1 MNAVLGNEGER
12 TLALQCMA
20 DGLPRFWQN
29 YRFHAKRKFE
39 IDLAW
44 PDQKVGIEIDGGI
57 FNGKAHGSVTGILRD
72 LEKHNLLLLSGW
84 RVLRYTPAQV
94 RQGEA
99 IEGLKQLLRS
109 AS

>member
-1 MNAVLGNEGER
+1 MVGGRYARGMGAACAPGRFDTLLRSLCHLMNAVLGNEGER

-72 LEKHNLLLLSGW
+72 L
-84 RVLRYTPAQV
+84 
-94 RQGEA
+94 
-99 IEGLKQLLRS
+99 
-109 AS
+109 